1 MIVCNLSVVANIAV
15 SQQCD
20 KSCFPI
26 EPLIEKYLNRPDVRR
41 QLGVDDSVP
50 EFEICSNK
58 ILREFNQNG
67 DKYISTTA
75 EVVSLLEKQV
85 SVLIYAGEFDWI
97 WYSS

>member
-1 MIVCNLSVVANIAV
+1 MTVCYLTVTSNIAV
-15 SQQCD
+15 SEQCD

-26 EPLIEKYLNRPDVRR
+26 EGLIEEYLNRRH

-58 ILREFNQNG
+58 ILNEFNQNG

-75 EVVSLLEKQV
+75 EVVLLLEKEV
-85 SVLIYAGEFDWI
+85 SVLIYAGEFD
-97 WYSS
+97 